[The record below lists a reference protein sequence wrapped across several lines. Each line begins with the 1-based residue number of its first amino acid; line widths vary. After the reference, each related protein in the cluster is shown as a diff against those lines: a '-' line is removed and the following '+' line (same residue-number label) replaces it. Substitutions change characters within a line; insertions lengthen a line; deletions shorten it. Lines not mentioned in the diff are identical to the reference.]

1 MLSMVSRKCGSK
13 AFLKEAGEATRG
25 DMQRKRNTERHR
37 ELAVGRSKGK
47 APPHQE
53 AGVPL

>member
-25 DMQRKRNTERHR
+25 DMQRKRNTESWLWEGARARLHPTR
-37 ELAVGRSKGK
+37 KLV
-47 APPHQE
+47 PHYR
-53 AGVPL
+53 